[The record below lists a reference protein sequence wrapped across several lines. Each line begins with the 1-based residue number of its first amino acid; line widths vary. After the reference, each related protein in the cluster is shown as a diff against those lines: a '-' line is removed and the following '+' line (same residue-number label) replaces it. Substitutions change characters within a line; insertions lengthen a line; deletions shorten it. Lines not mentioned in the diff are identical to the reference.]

1 MATFV
6 PSADL
11 EAQMAQAAEPQLE
24 SIVEDVR
31 STVES
36 LVVFPGNRSKPV
48 DKSRVSETTWRVELG
63 SPVGLIEEFGGTY
76 SSPKAPLRR
85 GAESV
90 GLEVA

>member
-31 STVES
+31 STVDS

-63 SPVGLIEEFGGTY
+63 SSVGLIEEFGGTY